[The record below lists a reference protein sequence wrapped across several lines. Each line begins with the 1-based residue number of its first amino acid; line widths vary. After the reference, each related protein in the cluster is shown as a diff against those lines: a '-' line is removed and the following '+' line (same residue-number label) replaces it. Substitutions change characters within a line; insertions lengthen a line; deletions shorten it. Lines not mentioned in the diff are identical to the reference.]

1 MTGALIIVAMSM
13 IGIPPT
19 GGFFGKWYII
29 LSALR
34 SGNYL
39 AVGAVIVSTLLTLAY
54 CIRLW
59 VHVFG
64 GDEAS
69 PSEQRVETP
78 FALRVCVGTLSVG
91 IIALGLAS
99 DRIVRVLLQATTG
112 LGL

>member
-1 MTGALIIVAMSM
+1 M

-39 AVGAVIVSTLLTLAY
+39 AVAAVLVSTLLTLAY

-59 VHVFG
+59 VCAFG
-64 GDEAS
+64 GDPTS
-69 PSEQRVETP
+69 SIEQRVEAP
-78 FALRVCVGTLSVG
+78 IVLRVCVGTLSLS
-91 IIALGLAS
+91 IIALGFCS
-99 DRIVRVLLQATTG
+99 DRIVKILLDSMTS